1 MEKLQSPQAFHFQVV
16 VVLYLNYKSSSKK
29 YVH

>member
-1 MEKLQSPQAFHFQVV
+1 METLQSPQAFDFQVV
-16 VVLYLNYKSSSKK
+16 VVLRLNYKSSSKK